1 MPNSRDIL
9 YRVGYTRTLIDIA
22 SAGYEKEKA
31 GTMAESLA
39 SRSTCSSSVRS
50 HSAWWL
56 LARHSDSQREVLTL
70 THGGSRAVTEHV
82 GRGGGGARELKPR
95 TFRESSGGH
104 NSVAPNRCAVRASAH
119 LLRHFSCPRGDQ
131 RVRYSS
137 TLITTR
143 TGEMSEQVSAS
154 ADGAPILGYAIVPTT
169 RLTKCSRLKLTSSAT
184 SSANVLGNGSRATVG
199 QGKHFPLAIAV
210 PCEQPPRRMA
220 TQTRRACRS
229 TR

>member
-39 SRSTCSSSVRS
+39 SRSTCSSSLRS

-104 NSVAPNRCAVRASAH
+104 NSVAQNRCAVGASAH

-131 RVRYSS
+131 RVRYIS
-137 TLITTR
+137 TLSSGPTIARNVRLRVVPTCVYPPEGGR
-143 TGEMSEQVSAS
+143 SDLPS
-154 ADGAPILGYAIVPTT
+154 GAPP
-169 RLTKCSRLKLTSSAT
+169 S
-184 SSANVLGNGSRATVG
+184 GSRAG
-199 QGKHFPLAIAV
+199 MFCELPLDGVLAGL
-210 PCEQPPRRMA
+210 
-220 TQTRRACRS
+220 
-229 TR
+229 